1 MLFIAHVLVF
11 LLEKYLLS
19 YRIYMSPTVGDNT
32 ELFFKAVEL
41 TYMPTISV
49 CKFLLLC
56 IIVILGYFLS
66 VMNSNILIREQ
77 YSCGFNLHLSDY

>member
-11 LLEKYLLS
+11 LLGKYLLS
-19 YRIYMSPTVGDNT
+19 YKIYISPTVGDNI
-32 ELFFKAVEL
+32 ELFFEAVEL

-49 CKFLLLC
+49 RKFLLLR

-66 VMNSNILIREQ
+66 VMNSNILVREQ
-77 YSCGFNLHLSDY
+77 YSHGFNLHVSDY